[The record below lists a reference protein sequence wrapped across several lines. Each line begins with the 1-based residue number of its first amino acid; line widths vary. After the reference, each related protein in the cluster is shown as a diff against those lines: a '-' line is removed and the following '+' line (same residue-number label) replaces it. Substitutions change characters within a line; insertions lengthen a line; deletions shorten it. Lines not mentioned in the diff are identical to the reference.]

1 MSKFICIHGH
11 FYQPPRENPWLEEV
25 EIQDSAYPYHDWNE
39 RITAEC
45 YAPNSAARVLDSEKR
60 IIDIINNYSKISFN
74 FGPTLLSWLEKHNQS
89 VYKAILEADQ
99 ESQKTFSGHGS
110 ALAQAYSHMILPLA
124 NSRDKQTQIIW
135 GIRDFEYRFK
145 RKPEGMW
152 LPETAVDSETLGI
165 LAETG
170 IKFAILG
177 PNQAGK
183 IRRIG
188 DNEWEDVRGGKINP
202 NKPYKYRIPNG
213 KEMSLFFY
221 NSPISHDIA
230 FGDLLKSGEKFAK
243 RLLSAFSEG
252 SEHPQIVNIA
262 SDGETYGHHNRFGD
276 MALAYC
282 LYLIESDP
290 CIKLTVYGEFL
301 EKYPPTHE
309 VQIIENSSWS
319 CAHGVERWRSDCGCH
334 TGINP
339 GWSQQWRGPLREAMD
354 WLRDNLFTLYEQ
366 ELSFLMND
374 IWKARDDYINI
385 ILDRSKNRI
394 ESFFSDHPDRDLS
407 LEERRKCLKL
417 LEMQRCALLMYTSC
431 GWFFDDISRIEAVQ
445 VMMYA
450 ARAIQLAKEIKG
462 KDFEAGYTGILAKA
476 VGNTLEYQNG
486 SEVYAKLVR
495 PAVMDLVRV
504 CVHYAVSSLFEDYTE
519 VISIGAY
526 TAASKKY
533 DLLEAGRQRLAVG
546 RVLLRSDITWDE
558 GDITFAVLHLGDH
571 NLIGGAREY
580 RDEDSFNTM
589 QNEITPTFN
598 RSDLASTIDLMDK
611 HFGTH
616 NYSLWHLFRDEK
628 RKVLNQV
635 IDVTLKELEKSYRA
649 IYENH
654 YPVLQALRDM
664 KIPIP
669 QALAMPVSFVL
680 NSDIKRMLEEKEP
693 DLDKIKKTVEEFNQN
708 SLYQDKAGLSFT
720 ASNRINDLIKRLSFD
735 PENLKLLEKIKDLLQ
750 VLSLLDLEL
759 DLWKSQNNYFF
770 LTRNVLSRI
779 NERISKG
786 DQEAEKWLELIQG
799 LGDYLGV
806 KSF

>member
-45 YAPNSAARVLDSEKR
+45 YAPNSAARVLDSERR

-89 VYKAILEADQ
+89 VYQAVIEAD
-99 ESQKTFSGHGS
+99 EDSRKAYSGHGS
-110 ALAQAYSHMILPLA
+110 ALAQPYNHMILPLA
-124 NSRDKQTQIIW
+124 NTRDKRTQITW
-135 GIRDFEYRFK
+135 GIQDFECRFK

-152 LPETAVDSETLGI
+152 LPETAVDSETLRI
-165 LAETG
+165 LAEMG
-170 IKFAILG
+170 IKFAVLG
-177 PNQAGK
+177 PNQAAR

-188 DNEWEDVRGGKINP
+188 DDEWEDVSGGRIDPKR
-202 NKPYKYRIPNG
+202 PYLYRISEGQEIN
-213 KEMSLFFY
+213 LFFY
-221 NSPISHDIA
+221 NSPISNDIA
-230 FGDLLKSGEKFAK
+230 FGDILKSGEKLAK
-243 RLLSAFSEG
+243 QLTSAFSDKTDI
-252 SEHPQIVNIA
+252 PQIVSIA

-290 CIKLTVYGEFL
+290 CVKITVYGEFL
-301 EKYPPTHE
+301 ENYPPTHE

-319 CAHGVERWRSDCGCH
+319 CTHGVERWRSDCGCH
-334 TGINP
+334 TGLNP

-354 WLRDNLFTLYEQ
+354 WLSDKLSFLYEQ
-366 ELSFLMND
+366 EMSLIMPD
-374 IWKARDDYINI
+374 AWEVRDDYITVL
-385 ILDRSKNRI
+385 LDRSKDRV
-394 ESFFSDHPDRDLS
+394 ESFFTEHEDRELS
-407 LEERRKCLKL
+407 EEEKRKSLKL

-431 GWFFDDISRIEAVQ
+431 GWFFDDISRIETVQ
-445 VMMYA
+445 VMQYA
-450 ARAIQLAKEIKG
+450 ARAIQLARSLTGRDLEP
-462 KDFEAGYTGILAKA
+462 GYTDILGRAL
-476 VGNTLEYQNG
+476 GNTPEYQNG
-486 SEVYAKLVR
+486 SDVYAKLVK

-504 CVHYAVSSLFEDYTE
+504 GVHYAVSSLFEDYAE
-519 VISIGAY
+519 VVSIGAY
-526 TAASKKY
+526 TAASKQY

-546 RVLLRSDITWDE
+546 RVLLRSDVTWDE
-558 GDITFAVLHLGDH
+558 GDITFAILHLGDH

-580 RDEDSFNTM
+580 RGEESFNLM
-589 QNEITPTFN
+589 KNEIISTFN
-598 RSDLASTIDLMDK
+598 RSDLASMVDLLDE

-635 IDVTLKELEKSYRA
+635 IETTLKELEKSYQA

-680 NSDIKRMLEEKEP
+680 NADLQRLLKEKEP
-693 DLDKIKKTVEEFNQN
+693 DLEKIKKTAVELRQN
-708 SLYQDKAGLSFT
+708 SLYPDKACLSYT
-720 ASNRINDLIKRLSFD
+720 ASKKINELIKSLSID
-735 PENLKLLEKIKDLLQ
+735 PENLELIEKITDLLQ

-759 DLWKSQNNYFF
+759 DLWKSQNHYFF
-770 LTRNVLSRI
+770 LTRNLRF
-779 NERISKG
+779 EMKGRMSKG
-786 DQEAEKWLELIQG
+786 GREAEKWLELIQV
-799 LGDYLGV
+799 LGNFLGV
-806 KSF
+806 KTI